1 MNLMDERTE
10 KMRQLEERV
19 RGCADC
25 GLCAGRTKAV
35 PGDGSYSAEIVF
47 IGEGPG
53 RDEDLQGK
61 PFVGAA
67 GKFLTEMLADIGLK
81 REDVYIT
88 NVVKCRP
95 PNNRDPLPEEAEA
108 CFKYLDEQLKIIR
121 PKLIVT
127 LGRHSMA
134 RFLPGLRISEVH
146 GQAKRVSEIFS
157 EKQVIFPLYH
167 PAAALYNG
175 SLRGTLLADMRK
187 LPLLLKKIGESN

>member
-1 MNLMDERTE
+1 MDERTE

-95 PNNRDPLPEEAEA
+95 PNNRDPLPEEAET

-146 GQAKRVSEIFS
+146 GQAKRVSGIFS
-157 EKQVIFPLYH
+157 EKQVISPLYH
-167 PAAALYNG
+167 PAAALYKG

>member
-1 MNLMDERTE
+1 MDQREQ
-10 KMRQLEERV
+10 KMRQLEENV
-19 RGCADC
+19 RSCSDC

-95 PNNRDPLPEEAEA
+95 PNNRDPLPEEAET

-134 RFLPGLRISEVH
+134 RFLPGLRISDIH
-146 GQAKRVSEIFS
+146 GQAKRVSGIFS
-157 EKQVIFPLYH
+157 EKQVIVPLYH

-175 SLRGTLLADMRK
+175 SLRGTLQEDMRK
-187 LPLLLKKIGESN
+187 LPVLLKKIGQSN